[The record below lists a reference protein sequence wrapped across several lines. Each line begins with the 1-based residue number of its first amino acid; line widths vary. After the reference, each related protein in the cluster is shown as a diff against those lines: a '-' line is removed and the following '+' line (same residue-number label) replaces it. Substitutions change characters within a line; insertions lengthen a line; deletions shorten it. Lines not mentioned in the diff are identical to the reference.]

1 MPVIEIDGVA
11 GKQPSHQ
18 GGNRYIA
25 GAKKKMGMIG
35 NQRPRKTGY
44 PSHWQK
50 PLQAR
55 KKILPVGIVPKYLS
69 ALDPPDHDVMKG
81 GGSV

>member
-1 MPVIEIDGVA
+1 M
-11 GKQPSHQ
+11 S
-18 GGNRYIA
+18 
-25 GAKKKMGMIG
+25 MIG
-35 NQRPRKTGY
+35 NQRPSKTGY

>member
-1 MPVIEIDGVA
+1 MPVIEIDGITS
-11 GKQPSHQ
+11 KETPHQ
-18 GGNRYIA
+18 GGDGCIA
-25 GAKKKMGMIG
+25 GSKKKMGMIG
-35 NQRPRKTGY
+35 NQRPSKTGY

-69 ALDPPDHDVMKG
+69 ALNPPDHDVMKG